1 MTSDP
6 LTTMVLYRALIK
18 THHILSRKKVTTITK
33 AAKKFNC
40 AVYLKT
46 GAPGI
51 MLGEC
56 DGEQGQQDLK
66 EWVASV
72 KVGHLQQHRSFTRI
86 RCVWHSLKLRFSM
99 ELATQVQ
106 RLQASTLGSCGA
118 RSVAG
123 QEW

>member
-1 MTSDP
+1 
-6 LTTMVLYRALIK
+6 MVLYRALIK
-18 THHILSRKKVTTITK
+18 THHILSRKKISTITQ

-46 GAPGI
+46 GAPGV

-56 DGEQGQQDLK
+56 EGKQGEQDLK
-66 EWVASV
+66 DWVWSV
-72 KVGHLQQHRSFTRI
+72 KVGDFQHTSPRSFTRI
-86 RCVWHSLKLRFSM
+86 LCVWHSTNVRSFM
-99 ELATQVQ
+99 ESATEVQ